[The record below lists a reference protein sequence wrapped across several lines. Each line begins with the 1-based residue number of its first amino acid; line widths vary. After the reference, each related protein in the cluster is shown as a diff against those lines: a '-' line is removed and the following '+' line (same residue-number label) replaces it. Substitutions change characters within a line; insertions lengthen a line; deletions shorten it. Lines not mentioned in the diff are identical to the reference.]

1 MSTSATKP
9 QGRPPALSKGAGA
22 GAKTA
27 GKAPAKKGQLMPPKE
42 LIRFCRGM
50 ASMLRARLTTSD
62 ALMFYGDGHG
72 NPTIKK
78 GLEGIRKEIENGA
91 PAFIGFK
98 KSGMFDDKIVGLIKA
113 GSDSGQLNK
122 AFAAIGH
129 RLKKERA
136 MKAKMKKATLIP
148 VMVIFALIGIFITA
162 QCKVVPQ
169 IEGMLDDFKAEP
181 DPFSA
186 IVFKI
191 SHVTRSIWP
200 AFVITLG
207 GSLATVIY
215 VRPVRDFVM
224 AVAMSRMKL
233 LRDLIM
239 GMRQMAFLG
248 SLNMLHANGITLAK
262 SIETSAEAVK
272 GTPMFEELLEAGKR
286 YKETG
291 LPFSEAIRKFTSCD
305 EQVSH
310 MISIGEKSSSLVD
323 QLDLLV
329 EMYEEDTDAAVETF
343 AAWVNIATLMI
354 AGLLIS
360 FVFIGSFLPVF
371 LMGPKMMKAA
381 M

>member
-1 MSTSATKP
+1 
-9 QGRPPALSKGAGA
+9 
-22 GAKTA
+22 
-27 GKAPAKKGQLMPPKE
+27 
-42 LIRFCRGM
+42 
-50 ASMLRARLTTSD
+50 MLRARLTTAD
-62 ALMFYGDGHG
+62 ALRFYGDGHG
-72 NPTIKK
+72 NPIIKK
-78 GLEGIRKEIENGA
+78 GLAGVRKEIENGA

-98 KSGMFDDKIVGLIKA
+98 KSGMFDDKIVGLIRA
-113 GSDSGQLNK
+113 GSDSGQLHK
-122 AFAAIGH
+122 AFAAIGV

-148 VMVIFALIGIFITA
+148 MLVIFALMGIFIVA

-169 IEGMLDDFKAEP
+169 IEGMLDDFNAEP
-181 DPFSA
+181 DAFSA

-191 SHVTRSIWP
+191 SHVTQKVYP
-200 AFVITLG
+200 AFILMLVGAGLTL
-207 GSLATVIY
+207 AY
-215 VRPVRDFVM
+215 CRPVKDFVL
-224 AVAMSRMKL
+224 AVGMSRMRL

-272 GTPMFEELLEAGKR
+272 GTPMFEELIEAGKR

-305 EQVSH
+305 DQVAH

-323 QLDLLV
+323 QLELLC
-329 EMYEEDTDAAVETF
+329 EMYEEDTEAAVDAF

-354 AGLLIS
+354 AGVLIS

-381 M
+381 I